1 MNKNLKKLLAFFA
14 AAAMISPILPVSAE
28 ETELKDAVW
37 YRNTFDNGADDAV
50 AVDND
55 YLTLQIGVKNGG
67 TSGAMPDKTVTVDGN
82 VGVRVRKEAWLDG
95 QTLLFT
101 PKTAISEGKYLVS
114 FDMSPDAD
122 IAQHK
127 DNAWV
132 GYNFT

>member
-50 AVDND
+50 AVNND
-55 YLTLQIGVKNGG
+55 YLTLQIGVKDGG
-67 TSGAMPDKTVTVDGN
+67 TSGAMPDRTVTVDGN

-101 PKTAISEGKYLVS
+101 PKTAISEEIGRAHV
-114 FDMSPDAD
+114 
-122 IAQHK
+122 
-127 DNAWV
+127 
-132 GYNFT
+132 